1 MKDIDMRIRG
11 SAIAL
16 TNPTESK
23 LLDGRSGVPT
33 LGTRWLMGTRSDSSG
48 RFTRAAGYPV
58 RGLFVHADNPRST
71 LSYLNCA
78 VLGGAYMLPAAS
90 GVQRVWWRA
99 CRVACVSPAKFI
111 TVTAARSVGM
121 GRRAR
126 TFTTPKAPSSGSVRA
141 PR

>member
-58 RGLFVHADNPRST
+58 RGLFVHPFIPQLCRARGR
-71 LSYLNCA
+71 LH
-78 VLGGAYMLPAAS
+78 AS
-90 GVQRVWWRA
+90 CCKR
-99 CRVACVSPAKFI
+99 SPAGL
-111 TVTAARSVGM
+111 VASL
-121 GRRAR
+121 
-126 TFTTPKAPSSGSVRA
+126 SSRLRLPGEIHHRY
-141 PR
+141 RC